1 MLIPK
6 YIAVLYKA
14 VPVVAIASLSLLAYA
29 AQPATAVPSASEAP
43 DSLAN
48 LPSGTYFRPPSNP
61 RPRSGPRTSTGT
73 RDSGCL
79 GATDT
84 AFTLLGP
91 DAEDKVAGL
100 TTSSHPSFAWHLPKT
115 DATVPII
122 FRILAPDSDNIP
134 VPIYQADLTYTPGMM
149 SHQLPSTVA
158 ALTAGTEYRWQV
170 IVECNPEYPAQAL
183 VQERSFEV
191 VPTSGPLSQALT
203 TSATATDRAVA
214 YGQAGVWYDAIA
226 QVAQAANTIDE
237 ATRQGLLT
245 DLASSLPEEKE
256 KLRQD
261 ILNIIEATDN

>member
-6 YIAVLYKA
+6 HLVVLCKA
-14 VPVVAIASLSLLAYA
+14 MPVLAIASLSLLANAHA
-29 AQPATAVPSASEAP
+29 AQTTASDAP

-61 RPRSGPRTSTGT
+61 KPRSGPRTSTGT

-79 GATDT
+79 GATET

-91 DAEDKVAGL
+91 DAEDDVIGR
-100 TTSSHPSFAWHLPKT
+100 TTSSHPTFVWHLPET
-115 DATVPII
+115 DNGTLPVI
-122 FRILAPDSDNIP
+122 FRVLAPDTDNIP
-134 VPIYQADLTYTPGMM
+134 IPIYQTTLGYTAGTM
-149 SHQLPSTVA
+149 SHQLPVTET
-158 ALTAGTEYRWQV
+158 ALAAGTEYRWQV

-191 VPTSGPLSQALT
+191 ISPSETLSQALSAST
-203 TSATATDRAVA
+203 TASDRAVA

-226 QVAQAANTIDE
+226 QVAQATNTTDE

-245 DLASSLPEEKE
+245 DLASSLPEEKDQ
-256 KLRQD
+256 LRQD
-261 ILNIIEATDN
+261 ILLIVEATDSF